1 MLFGERHSSVCCLKS
16 GVYTPLPTF
25 FNEDE
30 ELNLEEYEKH
40 LILPV
45 CAGSLGE
52 AVHLSRD
59 ERVTLIRCTR
69 QALDKQGFESV
80 PIVAGV
86 GGLSTRETVHLAQ
99 DAASAGAAVGMVIPP
114 AYYAATLQQDSSQ
127 IEQYY
132 IDICRLSPIP
142 LLLYNFPANSAG
154 QDLSAKSI
162 IRIIE
167 NSPNLCGLKLTCP
180 GRMHKLAQVTAL
192 VKTNP
197 EFLILDGVIH
207 DLPAWK
213 EFGGHGTVS
222 GISNIAPS
230 STVRLW
236 NLCCGE
242 NPSLEQQ
249 KELREVLNVLSKV
262 DTVVMP
268 LGVRGLSA
276 YSDQIRGTDADFV
289 VEYVLGY
296 LHGYGRGPR
305 RPLLALDEMSG
316 KAVTDVL
323 DELLRLE
330 NRYEEEVMT
339 SESWTTA

>member
-59 ERVTLIRCTR
+59 ERLTLIRCTR
-69 QALDKQGFESV
+69 QALDKQGFESL

-99 DAASAGAAVGMVIPP
+99 DAASTVGMVIPP

-132 IDICRLSPIP
+132 IDICRLSPIVTSCLNRPNQIP

-167 NSPNLCGLKLTCP
+167 NLPNLCGLKLT
-180 GRMHKLAQVTAL
+180 
-192 VKTNP
+192 
-197 EFLILDGVIH
+197 
-207 DLPAWK
+207 
-213 EFGGHGTVS
+213 
-222 GISNIAPS
+222 
-230 STVRLW
+230 
-236 NLCCGE
+236 
-242 NPSLEQQ
+242 
-249 KELREVLNVLSKV
+249 
-262 DTVVMP
+262 
-268 LGVRGLSA
+268 
-276 YSDQIRGTDADFV
+276 
-289 VEYVLGY
+289 
-296 LHGYGRGPR
+296 
-305 RPLLALDEMSG
+305 
-316 KAVTDVL
+316 
-323 DELLRLE
+323 
-330 NRYEEEVMT
+330 
-339 SESWTTA
+339 

>member
-30 ELNLEEYEKH
+30 ELNLEEYEEH
-40 LILPV
+40 LIHVVSKGAFPV

-59 ERVTLIRCTR
+59 GRATLIRCTR

-132 IDICRLSPIP
+132 IDMCRLSPIP
-142 LLLYNFPANSAG
+142 LLLYNLPANSAG

-192 VKTNP
+192 AKTNP
-197 EFLILDGVIH
+197 ELLVLDGVMH

-222 GISNIAPS
+222 G
-230 STVRLW
+230 
-236 NLCCGE
+236 
-242 NPSLEQQ
+242 
-249 KELREVLNVLSKV
+249 
-262 DTVVMP
+262 
-268 LGVRGLSA
+268 
-276 YSDQIRGTDADFV
+276 DATAVKFFVIFTFFV
-289 VEYVLGY
+289 VQIPFLC
-296 LHGYGRGPR
+296 
-305 RPLLALDEMSG
+305 
-316 KAVTDVL
+316 
-323 DELLRLE
+323 LR
-330 NRYEEEVMT
+330 NN
-339 SESWTTA
+339 AQ